1 MGQDGEGAGQGKM
14 RQQQHSEAR
23 VTGSCQQQ
31 DKKGDGCNLL
41 QLLQVSQTAA
51 AGQEHHEVE
60 HDGYRISVP

>member
-1 MGQDGEGAGQGKM
+1 M

-51 AGQEHHEVE
+51 TGQEHHEVE